1 MKKEDDEL
9 IKFFEWI
16 SLMSISTPELKA
28 VFHVAN
34 ERKTSIQ
41 AGVRLKRKGVRSG
54 IPDVFCLIPNN
65 DYHGLLMEFKSEKGK
80 LSKAQE
86 EYLKLFYALGYCVRV
101 PRSADEAIS
110 ILKTYL
116 SRRRIEVLST
126 KF

>member
-1 MKKEDDEL
+1 MKEDDEL
-9 IKFFEWI
+9 IKFFEWV
-16 SLMSISTPELKA
+16 SLMSISIPELKA

-34 ERKTSIQ
+34 ERKTSI
-41 AGVRLKRKGVRSG
+41 AHGVRLKRKGVRSG

-80 LSKAQE
+80 LSKTQE

-101 PRSADEAIS
+101 ARSADEAIS

-116 SRRRIEVLST
+116 FRSRIEMLST
-126 KF
+126 KS